1 MSRYSRKKFVI
12 DSGSFDEFVLQRVRI
27 RDVDR
32 PPTHFNQ
39 AGSVQ
44 APQVSRDEFP
54 NRAESSGKFF
64 VVLRKLELN
73 SSRGLASGLFCQS
86 QEVRDQTAAD
96 RGERQAFNKT
106 HQVAQPVAENFED
119 FEGELRVLQT
129 DSSKSIGGQSK
140 DHGRTGRLSSR
151 GISAPIKHWH
161 FREGISSA
169 FNGGQLLSSVRS

>member
-1 MSRYSRKKFVI
+1 MI
-12 DSGSFDEFVLQRVRI
+12 DSGSLDEFVLQGVWVGKI
-27 RDVDR
+27 YR

-44 APQVSRDEFP
+44 TSQVSRDEFP
-54 NRAESSGKFF
+54 NRSDSSGKFF

-119 FEGELRVLQT
+119 FEGEFRVLQT

-140 DHGRTGRLSSR
+140 NHGRAGRLSSR

-169 FNGGQLLSSVRS
+169 FDGDQLLSSVRS